1 MSALSELEM
10 RILSELEEAGQEDVF
25 TLMVTVMNPS
35 GEASEVEQ
43 MCEALSNLVRA
54 GLVRMSVDRDVGLA
68 LRELPQDESLLTIA
82 ELAPNLRFQAEGGYW
97 TDIRRTGRPFEDTF
111 PYVLGT
117 ETGIARAFEILTER
131 GYQWWRPTK

>member
-1 MSALSELEM
+1 MSTLSELEM

-43 MCEALSNLVRA
+43 VCEALTNLVRA
-54 GLVRMSVDRDVGLA
+54 GLVRMSVDRDAGLA
-68 LRELPQDESLLTIA
+68 LRELPQDGSLTIIA
-82 ELAPNLRFQAEGGYW
+82 QLPPNLRFQTEGSYW
-97 TDIRRTGRPFEDTF
+97 ADIRRTGRPFEDTF

-131 GYQWWRPTK
+131 GYRWWRPTK